1 MNEDSRKSET
11 GESETR
17 PKFALR
23 PNIIAILAI
32 GLLLLIAYQVYNGLA
47 FQEIGFGQFSIKF
60 AQPALKTPEALDA
73 SRDFFVGRWQVEHQ
87 IGGYS
92 GYSDATI
99 IDYFDDGSFSGSGQ
113 SFQGEN
119 GRRMSVLGQWGFS
132 RLARDKFR
140 LTVRFPN
147 GQEWNGD
154 FTIINHDRIHN
165 INENYDAVR
174 VPR

>member
-17 PKFALR
+17 PKFAPR
-23 PNIIAILAI
+23 SNIIAILAI

-99 IDYFDDGSFSGSGQ
+99 IDYSDDGRFSGSGQ

-119 GRRMSVLGQWGFS
+119 GKRMSVLGQWGFA

-140 LTVRFPN
+140 LTVRFSN

>member
-11 GESETR
+11 GESERR

-32 GLLLLIAYQVYNGLA
+32 GLLLLIAYQVYNGLV

-60 AQPALKTPEALDA
+60 AQPALKTPEAPDA

-92 GYSDATI
+92 DATI
-99 IDYFDDGSFSGSGQ
+99 VDYSDDGSFSGSGQ

-119 GRRMSVLGQWGFS
+119 GRRMPVLGQWGFA

-140 LTVRFPN
+140 LTVRFSN

-154 FTIINHDRIHN
+154 FTIINRDRIHN
-165 INENYDAVR
+165 IDENYDAVR

>member
-60 AQPALKTPEALDA
+60 AQPAFKTPKALDA
-73 SRDFFVGRWQVEHQ
+73 SRDFFVGRWQVEH
-87 IGGYS
+87 
-92 GYSDATI
+92 
-99 IDYFDDGSFSGSGQ
+99 
-113 SFQGEN
+113 
-119 GRRMSVLGQWGFS
+119 
-132 RLARDKFR
+132 
-140 LTVRFPN
+140 
-147 GQEWNGD
+147 
-154 FTIINHDRIHN
+154 
-165 INENYDAVR
+165 
-174 VPR
+174 